1 MWIKT
6 QDKTAL
12 PNIIKSYV
20 VKVFAG
26 EHKGLLYGKYSG
38 SSLFFSNSMVIGK
51 YKTYNEALEELKNI
65 EKAIVEQPSEI
76 YQLR

>member
-6 QDKTAL
+6 QDNTAL
-12 PNIIKSYV
+12 LNIIKFNV

-26 EHKGLLYGKYSG
+26 KHKGLLYGKYSG
-38 SSLFFSNSMVIGK
+38 SSLFFSNSMIIGK

-65 EKAIVEQPSEI
+65 EKAIVEQASEI
-76 YQLR
+76 YQVR

>member
-12 PNIIKSYV
+12 IDVIKVYV
-20 VKVFAG
+20 VKLIAG

-38 SSLFFSNSMVIGK
+38 SSLFNANSMIIGK
-51 YKTYNEALEELKNI
+51 YPTYDEALEELKNI
-65 EKAIVEQPSEI
+65 ENAILDHKNEL
-76 YQLR
+76 YQVR